1 MFSVVGYL
9 NAFGVDISPDLEL
22 ALLGFSD
29 PILAVAHP
37 QQFAMVEVKRVILTD
52 WKSTLQPSFHKLR
65 AETSQL
71 LSLNKAT
78 CNRTPVFLSHFV

>member
-9 NAFGVDISPDLEL
+9 NASGVDISPDLEL

-37 QQFAMVEVKRVILTD
+37 QQFGMVEVKRVILTD
-52 WKSTLQPSFHKLR
+52 WKSTLQPSFHK
-65 AETSQL
+65 
-71 LSLNKAT
+71 
-78 CNRTPVFLSHFV
+78 